1 MNKRLI
7 LFLLFCSFFQFV
19 LCQSRTLDYYLQ
31 EGIKNSPLLKDY
43 NNQVNSTL
51 LDSLIIRSSKM
62 PQVEANSQLYYSP
75 VFRNFG
81 YDEVVTD
88 GGNYQVV
95 VGVSH
100 NILNRREMS
109 NKFQAI
115 DIQRQIASNS
125 SRISSAELKKIIT
138 EQYLMACA
146 DYNDLSFNKSSLELS
161 NKENIITNQF
171 VLSGLCKQTDYLS
184 LRVETQSLEILVNQL
199 KNQFEKDMK
208 LLNRLCGLN
217 DTILYDLNLPVLEIT
232 STTNISRSPLFIQY
246 KIDSLRIVNEME
258 GVDIRYRLKMNWF
271 ADAGFL
277 TATPFNFY
285 KHFGFSAGVNLSI
298 PIYDGNQ
305 KEKEKQKLSLAEN
318 TRGSYQDN
326 FTKQYSQQILQL
338 RNELKSLK
346 ILVVQLENQLITS
359 EQLVNALRQQLESGI
374 IQMTEYINAIRN
386 YRYINKNLSDN
397 RIRIQQVINEIN
409 YLLTQ

>member
-1 MNKRLI
+1 
-7 LFLLFCSFFQFV
+7 
-19 LCQSRTLDYYLQ
+19 
-31 EGIKNSPLLKDY
+31 
-43 NNQVNSTL
+43 
-51 LDSLIIRSSKM
+51 M
-62 PQVEANSQLYYSP
+62 PQIEAKSQLLYSP
-75 VFRNFG
+75 VFRSFG

-95 VGVSH
+95 VGVSQD
-100 NILNRREMS
+100 ILNRREMS

-115 DIQRQIASNS
+115 DIQKQIANNFA
-125 SRISSAELKKIIT
+125 RISGAELKKLIT
-138 EQYLMACA
+138 EQYLISCA

-161 NKENIITNQF
+161 YKENMITHQF
-171 VLSGLCKQTDYLS
+171 VLNGLCKQTDYLS
-184 LRVETQSLEILVNQL
+184 LQVETQSLEILVNQL
-199 KNQFEKDMK
+199 KNQFEKDMR
-208 LLNRLCGLN
+208 LLNQLCGLK
-217 DTILYDLNLPVLEIT
+217 DTGLYDLDLPALDIT
-232 STTNISRSPLFIQY
+232 GTVGISKSPLFNQY
-246 KIDSLRIVNEME
+246 KIDSLRIVNEMA

-285 KHFGFSAGVNLSI
+285 RHFGFSAGINLSI
-298 PIYDGNQ
+298 PVYDGHQ
-305 KEKEKQKLSLAEN
+305 KEKEKQKLNLAEN

-326 FTKQYSQQILQL
+326 FTNQYNQQVQQL
-338 RNELKSLK
+338 KDELKSLK
-346 ILVVQLENQLITS
+346 TLVVQLENQLITS

-386 YRYINKNLSDN
+386 YRNINKNLSDN